1 MAEYIHFVTGNQPW
15 RTDPSIKLPI
25 RADVRC
31 YVPAFANPN
40 SPEVI
45 YNHLGPIHDFRV

>member
-1 MAEYIHFVTGNQPW
+1 MAAYIHHTTGNQPW
-15 RTDPSIKLPI
+15 RLDPTIRLVI

-31 YVPAFANPN
+31 YVPNSADPS

-45 YNHLGPIHDFRV
+45 YNHLGPIQDFRA